1 MTNLN
6 NTEHMRQLIQLVES
20 HTQDKKDYTHVAPFK
35 SKQDPNLAVS
45 EKAINAATQKESV
58 KEGLETQYI
67 AARYIDEFADGD
79 HWYVKGKPD
88 VIQKFVILAN
98 SLEDEAVKGT
108 EYEPGKGMMA
118 KMHAAMGN
126 DAPPPQWTIVQAQN
140 LESIRP
146 IGKAVLQRL
155 MTPDLSDG
163 AQEFMS
169 DLLWELV
176 EKGLALVISD
186 GEQGVVE
193 SRGVPLD
200 QCPQRGGSIASK
212 SKLTENKDASY
223 TKDKLRYTVEPSAYA
238 SGALVQCRK
247 KGAKNWG
254 NKGKKQ

>member
-20 HTQDKKDYTHVAPFK
+20 HTQDKKDHTDGAASK
-35 SKQDPNLAVS
+35 SKQDPDFAVS
-45 EKAINAATQKESV
+45 EKAINAATQKGSV
-58 KEGLETQYI
+58 KEGLEAQYI

-98 SLEDEAVKGT
+98 SLEQESVKGT

-118 KMHAAMGN
+118 KLHAAMGN
-126 DAPPPQWTIVQAQN
+126 DDPPPQWTIVQAQN

-176 EKGLALVISD
+176 EKGLALVITN
-186 GEQGVVE
+186 GEQGVEE
-193 SRGVPLD
+193 SIGVTLD
-200 QCPQRGGSIASK
+200 QCPQRTGSIASK

-238 SGALVQCRK
+238 NGPSVQCRK
-247 KGAKNWG
+247 KRARNR
-254 NKGKKQ
+254 GKKS